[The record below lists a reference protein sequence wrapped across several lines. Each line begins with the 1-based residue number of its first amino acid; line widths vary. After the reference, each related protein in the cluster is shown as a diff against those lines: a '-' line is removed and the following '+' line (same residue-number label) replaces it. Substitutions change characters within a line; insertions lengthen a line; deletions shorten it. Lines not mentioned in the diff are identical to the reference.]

1 VLPILLTKEA
11 LDVGYNFDIKK
22 RNDVKITGF
31 GDKPIIFAPGFGCDQ
46 RMWRYVTP
54 SFEKDYRVITF
65 DYVGAGKTDLRFYD
79 PTRYSQLS
87 GYAQDVLDV
96 LAALQLK
103 EAIFVGHSVSGMIG
117 LIASIQ
123 EPKYFERLIMI
134 GPSPCY
140 INDPPDYAGGFEIS
154 ALRGLIELMETNY
167 IQWANILAPIIM
179 NNADRPSLSE
189 ELEKS
194 FCSTDPIIAGNFARA
209 TFFSDNREDLSK
221 ATVPS
226 LVLQCADDAI
236 APRQVGEYIHR
247 HMPGSQIRFM
257 KATGHCPH
265 LSHPEETVLLIKDYL
280 SESQDI

>member
-1 VLPILLTKEA
+1 VS
-11 LDVGYNFDIKK
+11 YNTDIIK
-22 RNDVKITGF
+22 RNNVKVTGS
-31 GDKPIIFAPGFGCDQ
+31 GDKAIIFAPGFGCDQ
-46 RMWRYVTP
+46 RMWRYVAP

-65 DYVGAGKTDLRFYD
+65 DYVGAGKTDVQFYD
-79 PTRYSQLS
+79 PTKYSELV

-96 LAALQLK
+96 LDALQIQD
-103 EAIFVGHSVSGMIG
+103 AIFVGHSVSSMIG
-117 LIASIQ
+117 LIASLQ
-123 EPKYFERLIMI
+123 DPKYFERLIMI

-140 INDPPDYAGGFEIS
+140 LNDPPEYAGGFEMS
-154 ALRGLIELMETNY
+154 ALEGLIELMEKNY
-167 IQWANILAPIIM
+167 IHWASQFAPIIM
-179 NNADRPSLSE
+179 GNAERPELAE
-189 ELEKS
+189 ELEES

-247 HMPGSQIRFM
+247 HMPGSEIRFM

-265 LSHPEETVLLIKDYL
+265 LSHPEETVALIKDYL
-280 SESQDI
+280 SRPHE

>member
-1 VLPILLTKEA
+1 MPC
-11 LDVGYNFDIKK
+11 VGHNIDIIK

-46 RMWRYVTP
+46 RMWRYVAS
-54 SFEKDYRVITF
+54 SFEKDYRIITF

-96 LAALQLK
+96 LAALQLQK
-103 EAIFVGHSVSGMIG
+103 AIFVGHSVSSMIG

-123 EPKYFERLIMI
+123 DPQYFERLIMI

-140 INDPPDYAGGFEIS
+140 INDPPDYAGGFEKRD
-154 ALRGLIELMETNY
+154 LEGLIELMEKNY
-167 IQWANILAPIIM
+167 IQWANYLAPIIM
-179 NNADRPSLSE
+179 GNADRQSLSK
-189 ELEKS
+189 ELEES

-209 TFFSDNREDLSK
+209 TFFSDNRGDLLK

-247 HMPGSQIRFM
+247 RMPGSEILFM

-265 LSHPEETVLLIKDYL
+265 LSHPEETIALIKDYL
-280 SESQDI
+280 SKSQDI

>member
-1 VLPILLTKEA
+1 MGHNI
-11 LDVGYNFDIKK
+11 DIIK

-46 RMWRYVTP
+46 RMWRYVAS
-54 SFEKDYRVITF
+54 SFEKDYRIITF

-96 LAALQLK
+96 LAALQLQK
-103 EAIFVGHSVSGMIG
+103 AIFVGHSVSSMIG

-123 EPKYFERLIMI
+123 DPQYFERLIMI

-140 INDPPDYAGGFEIS
+140 INDPPDYAGGFEKRD
-154 ALRGLIELMETNY
+154 LEGLIELMEKNY
-167 IQWANILAPIIM
+167 IQWANYLAPIIM
-179 NNADRPSLSE
+179 GNADRQSLSK
-189 ELEKS
+189 ELEES

-209 TFFSDNREDLSK
+209 TFFSDNRGDLLK

-247 HMPGSQIRFM
+247 RMPGSEILFM

-265 LSHPEETVLLIKDYL
+265 LSHPEETIALIKDYL
-280 SESQDI
+280 SKSQDI